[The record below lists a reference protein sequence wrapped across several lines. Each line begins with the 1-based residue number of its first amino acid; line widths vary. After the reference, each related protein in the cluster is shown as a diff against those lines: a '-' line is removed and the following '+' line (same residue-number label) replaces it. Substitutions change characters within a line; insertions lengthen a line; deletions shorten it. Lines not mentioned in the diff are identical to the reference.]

1 MDLIGDFLRTI
12 AETAT
17 DVLPVA
23 VFMLF
28 FYRVVLKQKL
38 VNAKEILLGLVCV
51 TLGLALL
58 LMGVDRALFPAGR
71 MMVEQLAAAS
81 ISQEAPVETPPWT
94 AFWWIYAFAFCIS
107 FAAAIAEPAL
117 LAIALRVHEI
127 SGGAI
132 KTWGLR
138 IAAALGVAVGVALG
152 CIQTVTG
159 IPLHWCIGAGF
170 AIVALQTLAAPRA
183 IVALAYDSG
192 GVSTTAVTVPVVTAL
207 GLGLAEFLPDRNVL
221 LDGFGLIAF
230 ACLFPAISV
239 LAYAQIASLYERH
252 VVRRNAGLPGNRT
265 LDKED

>member
-1 MDLIGDFLRTI
+1 MDLIRAFIGTV
-12 AETAT
+12 ATTAA

-28 FYRVVLKQKL
+28 FYRAVLKQKL
-38 VNAKEILLGLVCV
+38 AHRKEILVGLAFV
-51 TLGLALL
+51 TVGLALL
-58 LMGVDRALFPAGR
+58 LLGVDRALFPAGR
-71 MMVEQLAAAS
+71 MMVEQLAA
-81 ISQEAPVETPPWT
+81 ISVSQAAAPAEPHWSSY
-94 AFWWIYAFAFCIS
+94 WLIYAFAFCIS

-117 LAIALRVHEI
+117 LAVALKVNEL

-138 IAAALGVAVGVALG
+138 TAAAAGVAIGVSLG

-170 AIVALQTLAAPRA
+170 AVIAIQTFTAPRA
-183 IVALAYDSG
+183 IVALAYDTG
-192 GVSTTAVTVPVVTAL
+192 GVSTTAVTVPIVTAI
-207 GLGLAEFLPDRNVL
+207 GLGLAGFLPNRNVF

-239 LAYAQIASLYERH
+239 LAYAQIAALWERFWL
-252 VVRRNAGLPGNRT
+252 RRSVDLSDRGA
-265 LDKED
+265 DKED